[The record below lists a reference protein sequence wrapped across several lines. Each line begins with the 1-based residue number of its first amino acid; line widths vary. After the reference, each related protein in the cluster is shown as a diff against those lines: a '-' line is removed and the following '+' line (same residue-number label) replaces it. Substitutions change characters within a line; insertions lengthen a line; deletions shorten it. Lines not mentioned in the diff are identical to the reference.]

1 MTAVDAALG
10 RVSVLIVNYNA
21 GEWLERAVGAVRPA
35 GSADPEVIVVDNG
48 STDAS
53 LDALDVHSV
62 EIDRAGRNLG
72 FAGGI
77 NRAAGHAHREFLLLL
92 NPDCRIDPGDLERL
106 VAELDAHPE
115 CALVSGRILGLDGR
129 EQRASRRL
137 LPTPSRI
144 VGELLPFSDKGIDLS
159 RTKPPGH
166 AIQVEAVSGACMLV
180 RREAFE
186 RVDGLDAGFP
196 LHFEDL
202 DFFAR
207 LAEAGWIL
215 RWTPDVAIV
224 HAGGQSS
231 RRRPVGALWDKH
243 VGLWRYLRRHC
254 PAEWPRWQRPL
265 WFAALGVHFIVRVP
279 LALVLRR

>member
-1 MTAVDAALG
+1 MTPARALN
-10 RVSVLIVNYNA
+10 RVTVLIVNYNA
-21 GEWLERAVGAVRPA
+21 GDWLARAVESVRPA
-35 GSADPEVIVVDNG
+35 GSVDPELIVVDNG

-53 LDALDVHSV
+53 LDALDADML
-62 EIDRAGRNLG
+62 EIDRAGTNLG

-77 NRAAGHAHREFLLLL
+77 NRAAAGAEREFLLLL
-92 NPDCRIDPGDLERL
+92 NPDCRIEPGDLERL
-106 VAELDAHPE
+106 VAELDAHPD

-144 VGELLPFSDKGIDLS
+144 VGELLPFRANGIDLS
-159 RTKPPGH
+159 RTDPP
-166 AIQVEAVSGACMLV
+166 ASSTEVEAVSGACMLV

-186 RVDGLDAGFP
+186 QVDGLDAGFP

-207 LAEAGWIL
+207 LAEAGWTV
-215 RWTPDVAIV
+215 RWTPDVAVV

-231 RRRPVGALWDKH
+231 RRRPVGTLRDKH

-254 PAEWPRWQRPL
+254 SDQWPRWQRPL
-265 WFAALGVHFIVRVP
+265 WFAALGLHFAVRAP
-279 LALVLRR
+279 LAWVLRR